1 MLYLVGLG
9 LSDEKDVTVRGLE
22 AIKGSER
29 VYLEA
34 YTSILGVGK
43 ERLESFYGKQIIV
56 ADRDMVETESDDILK
71 DADKVD
77 VAFLVVGD
85 PFGAT
90 THADLLLRADAL
102 KVPYTVI
109 HNASVMNAC
118 GALGLALYNYGQTVS
133 IPFFTDSWRPDS
145 WLERIREN
153 SRLGLHTLC
162 LLDIKVKE
170 QSEENL
176 ARGRKIF
183 EPPRFMSVPTAI
195 SQLMSLLEDESTT
208 TTGTDDVPS
217 SDGAAAAAVA
227 EALAPSETLAISLSR
242 VGDPSQKFV
251 SGTLEELSRLGE
263 EDFGGPLHS
272 FVIVGRRFHA
282 LERDFAA
289 RWSVNPE
296 TWQRVSNDV
305 YAVRD

>member
-1 MLYLVGLG
+1 
-9 LSDEKDVTVRGLE
+9 
-22 AIKGSER
+22 
-29 VYLEA
+29 
-34 YTSILGVGK
+34 
-43 ERLESFYGKQIIV
+43 
-56 ADRDMVETESDDILK
+56 
-71 DADKVD
+71 
-77 VAFLVVGD
+77 
-85 PFGAT
+85 
-90 THADLLLRADAL
+90 
-102 KVPYTVI
+102 
-109 HNASVMNAC
+109 MNAC
-118 GALGLALYNYGQTVS
+118 GAVGLALYNYGQTVS
-133 IPFFTDSWRPDS
+133 IPYFTDSWRPAS

-195 SQLMSLLEDESTT
+195 SQLLSLLEEEETPTTEDDKEVDSPESLS
-208 TTGTDDVPS
+208 PS
-217 SDGAAAAAVA
+217 T
-227 EALAPSETLAISLSR
+227 TLAISLSR

-251 SGTLEELSRLGE
+251 SGTLSELSTLSE

-289 RWSVNPE
+289 RWSVKRE
-296 TWQRVSNDV
+296 EWDRVSNEV
-305 YAVRD
+305 YKVRD